1 MPAPASRQT
10 EAAEALEREVDQAI
24 AACDHDIRGALRAA
38 LVANS
43 FLLEEIERLTRA
55 VSLGFTRQQSPSRRA
70 SEMLDRWRE
79 ISAGQSPEAT
89 GAQNASASRSTPG
102 VSK

>member
-1 MPAPASRQT
+1 MS
-10 EAAEALEREVDQAI
+10 ALAI
-24 AACDHDIRGALRAA
+24 AACDNDIRGALLAA

-55 VSLGFTRQQSPSRRA
+55 VSNGFTRQQSPNRRA

-79 ISAGQSPEAT
+79 ISAGQFPE
-89 GAQNASASRSTPG
+89 
-102 VSK
+102 VE